1 MTDTTQKIKNGFSN
15 LSLGEIWDD
24 YLRLKRIDYYIIKKF
39 LGTFFLAIALIIS
52 IAVVF
57 DVSEKIDDFMEKN
70 APLRAIVF
78 DYYLNFIPYF
88 ANLFSPLF
96 TFISVIFFTS
106 KMAENSEIIAI
117 QASGIS
123 FHRLIRPYMISAG
136 IIAVMTFTLSG
147 YVIPHANETRLNFQ
161 EVYIKSRQFSNV
173 AKVQMEVSPGQI
185 LYIDYFDKN
194 ANRAYRASLEK
205 FDGKTLVSRMT
216 AETLEWDSAY
226 QWTARKYMIRDFD
239 GMYEKLTTGTVIDT
253 IIPVEPNE
261 FFIYKGMY
269 EQMGNDELKIYIDKQ
284 KNRGVG
290 NIKEFEIEYEK
301 RFAFPFAA
309 FILTIIGVSL
319 SSKKIKGGMGLN
331 LGIGLLISFSFIL
344 FNTVSST
351 FAISGALSPF
361 MAVWLPNILYAVVA
375 TYLYRRAPK

>member
-1 MTDTTQKIKNGFSN
+1 MSDLYQKNETPSGFSF
-15 LSLGEIWDD
+15 EKIWDSV
-24 YLRLKRIDYYIIKKF
+24 RLKRIDYYIIAKF
-39 LGTFFLAIALIIS
+39 LGTFFLSIALIIS

-57 DVSEKIDDFMEKN
+57 DISEKLDNFMEKN

-88 ANLFSPLF
+88 ANLFSALF

-123 FHRLIRPYMISAG
+123 FHRLVRPYMVSAG
-136 IIAVMTFTLSG
+136 IIAVMTFILSG
-147 YVIPHANETRLNFQ
+147 YIIPRANEERLDFQ
-161 EVYIKSRQFSNV
+161 EMYIKSKRTNDVS
-173 AKVQMEVSPGQI
+173 KVQMEVAPGQI
-185 LYIDYFDKN
+185 LYVDYFDKN
-194 ANRAYRASLEK
+194 SNRGYRVSLEK
-205 FDGKTLVSRMT
+205 FNGKTLVSRMT
-216 AETLEWDSAY
+216 AETLDWDSAY

-239 GMYEKLTTGTVIDT
+239 GMYEKLTAGSVIDT

-261 FFIYKGMY
+261 FFIYYGMY
-269 EQMGNDELKIYIDKQ
+269 EQMTNSELKAYIDKQ

-301 RFAFPFAA
+301 RYAFSFAS

-319 SSKKIKGGMGLN
+319 SSKKVKGGMGLN
-331 LGIGLLISFSFIL
+331 LGIGLIISFSYIL
-344 FNTVSST
+344 FYTVSST
-351 FAISGALSPF
+351 FAVSGALSPF
-361 MAVWLPNILYAVVA
+361 MAVWLPNFIYTAIAV
-375 TYLYRRAPK
+375 YLYRRAPK

>member
-1 MTDTTQKIKNGFSN
+1 MTGTIQKIKNFFSS
-15 LSLGEIWDD
+15 LSLNKIGD
-24 YLRLKRIDYYIIKKF
+24 YLRLKRIDYYIITKF

-57 DVSEKIDDFMEKN
+57 DVSEKIDDFMEHN
-70 APLRAIVF
+70 APFSAIVF

-96 TFISVIFFTS
+96 TFIAVIFFTS

-117 QASGIS
+117 FSSGIS
-123 FHRLIRPYMISAG
+123 FHRLVRPYMISAG
-136 IIAVMTFTLSG
+136 IIAVMTFALSG
-147 YVIPHANETRLNFQ
+147 YIIPQANEKRLNFQ
-161 EVYIKSRQFSNV
+161 EVYVKSKRVSDV
-173 AKVQMEVSPGQI
+173 AKVQMEVSPGKI

-194 ANRAYRASLEK
+194 TNRAYRVSLEK
-205 FDGKTLVSRMT
+205 FEGKTLVSRMT
-216 AETLEWDSAY
+216 AETLSWDSAY
-226 QWTARKYMIRDFD
+226 QWTAKKYMIRDFD
-239 GMYEKLTTGTVIDT
+239 GMYEKLTTGAVIDT
-253 IIPVEPNE
+253 IIPVEPSE
-261 FFIYKGMY
+261 FFIYSGMY
-269 EQMGNDELKIYIDKQ
+269 EQMGNNELKAYIDKQ
-284 KNRGVG
+284 KNRGIG

-331 LGIGLLISFSFIL
+331 LGLGLLISFSYIMFY
-344 FNTVSST
+344 TVSST
-351 FAISGALSPF
+351 FAISGALSPL
-361 MAVWLPNILYAVVA
+361 MAVWLPNIIYAIIA

>member
-1 MTDTTQKIKNGFSN
+1 MSLNKIG
-15 LSLGEIWDD
+15 D
-24 YLRLKRIDYYIIKKF
+24 YLRLKRIDYYIITKF

-57 DVSEKIDDFMEKN
+57 DVSEKIDDFMEHN
-70 APLRAIVF
+70 APFSAIVF

-96 TFISVIFFTS
+96 TFIAVIFFTS

-117 QASGIS
+117 FSSGIS
-123 FHRLIRPYMISAG
+123 FHRLVRPYMISAG
-136 IIAVMTFTLSG
+136 IIAVMTFALSG
-147 YVIPHANETRLNFQ
+147 YIIPQANEKRLNFQ
-161 EVYIKSRQFSNV
+161 EVYVKSKRVSDV
-173 AKVQMEVSPGQI
+173 AKVQMEVSPGKI

-194 ANRAYRASLEK
+194 TNRAYRVSLEK
-205 FDGKTLVSRMT
+205 FEGKTLVSRMT
-216 AETLEWDSAY
+216 AETLSWDSAY
-226 QWTARKYMIRDFD
+226 QWTAKKYMIRDFD
-239 GMYEKLTTGTVIDT
+239 GMYEKLTTGAVIDT
-253 IIPVEPNE
+253 IIPVEPSE
-261 FFIYKGMY
+261 FFIYSGMY
-269 EQMGNDELKIYIDKQ
+269 EQMGNNELKAYIDKQ
-284 KNRGVG
+284 KNRGIG

-331 LGIGLLISFSFIL
+331 LGLGLLISFSYIMFY
-344 FNTVSST
+344 TVSST
-351 FAISGALSPF
+351 FAISGALSPL
-361 MAVWLPNILYAVVA
+361 MAVWLPNIIYAIIA

>member
-1 MTDTTQKIKNGFSN
+1 MNNRFQKIENYFSN
-15 LSLGEIWDD
+15 LSSEKISDD
-24 YLRLKRIDYYIIKKF
+24 LRLKRIDYYIIRKF

-70 APLRAIVF
+70 APLSAIVF

-88 ANLFSPLF
+88 ANLFSSLF
-96 TFISVIFFTS
+96 TFIAVIFFTS
-106 KMAENSEIIAI
+106 KMAENSEVIAI
-117 QASGIS
+117 FSSGIS

-147 YVIPHANETRLNFQ
+147 YVIPQSNAKRLNFQ
-161 EVYIKSRQFSNV
+161 EIYIKSKQTSDAF
-173 AKVQMEVSPGQI
+173 KVQMEVSPGKI
-185 LYIDYFDKN
+185 LFVDYFDKN
-194 ANRAYRASLEK
+194 TNRAYRASLEK

-216 AETLEWDSAY
+216 AETLEWDSAH
-226 QWTARKYMIRDFD
+226 QWTAKRYVIRNFN
-239 GMYEKLTTGTVIDT
+239 GMYEKLTTGEVLDT
-253 IIPVEPNE
+253 IIPVEPDE
-261 FFIYKGMY
+261 FFIYSGMY
-269 EQMGNDELKIYIDKQ
+269 EQMGNNELKAYIDKQ
-284 KNRGVG
+284 KNRGIG

-309 FILTIIGVSL
+309 FILTIIGASL

-331 LGIGLLISFSFIL
+331 LGLGLLISFSYIMFY
-344 FNTVSST
+344 TVSST

-361 MAVWLPNILYAVVA
+361 MAVWLPNFIYALIA
-375 TYLYRRAPK
+375 AYLYVKAPK

>member
-1 MTDTTQKIKNGFSN
+1 MNNKYQETGDGSSGFSF
-15 LSLGEIWDD
+15 EKIWDNI
-24 YLRLKRIDYYIIKKF
+24 RLKRIDYYIIAKF
-39 LGTFFLAIALIIS
+39 LGTFFLSIALIIS

-57 DVSEKIDDFMEKN
+57 DISEKLDNFMEKE

-88 ANLFSPLF
+88 ANLFSALF

-106 KMAENSEIIAI
+106 KMADNSEVIAI

-136 IIAVMTFTLSG
+136 IIAVMTFFLSG
-147 YVIPHANETRLNFQ
+147 YIIPKANEERLDFQ
-161 EVYIKSRQFSNV
+161 EKYIKSKRSHDV
-173 AKVQMEVSPGQI
+173 SRVQMEVAPGQI
-185 LYIDYFDKN
+185 LYVDYYDQKS
-194 ANRAYRASLEK
+194 NRGYRVSLEK
-205 FDGKTLVSRMT
+205 FNGKTLISRMT
-216 AETLEWDSAY
+216 AETLDWDSAH

-239 GMYEKLTTGTVIDT
+239 GMYEKLTTGSVIDT
-253 IIPVEPNE
+253 IIPVEPSE
-261 FFIYKGMY
+261 FFIYYGMY
-269 EQMGNDELKIYIDKQ
+269 EQMTNTELKTYINKQ

-290 NIKEFEIEYEK
+290 NIKEFEIEYQK
-301 RFAFPFAA
+301 RFAFSFAA

-331 LGIGLLISFSFIL
+331 LGIGLIISFSYIL
-344 FNTVSST
+344 FYTVSST

-361 MAVWLPNILYAVVA
+361 MAVWLPNFIYTAIAV
-375 TYLYRRAPK
+375 YLYRRAPK